1 MLDAMKNAKYLAAKK
16 AAYDYGMM
24 PRLHIIIAP
33 IETISGCGGSVRPT
47 LDAYIDSKTRE
58 SMEILPTHR
67 RYASWTVEIWSSSYS
82 FIASKETF
90 AAYATG
96 VAENL
101 MKELVNDWST
111 AQDLEDLSEPLGLA
125 FAARAADAAI

>member
-1 MLDAMKNAKYLAAKK
+1 ML
-16 AAYDYGMM
+16 
-24 PRLHIIIAP
+24 AP
-33 IETISGCGGSVRPT
+33 
-47 LDAYIDSKTRE
+47 A
-58 SMEILPTHR
+58 TH
-67 RYASWTVEIWSSSYS
+67 SYS

>member
-1 MLDAMKNAKYLAAKK
+1 MFAAIQNAKYKEAQQ

-33 IETISGCGGSVRPT
+33 IETISGCGGSVRAT
-47 LDAYIDSKTRE
+47 LDAYIDSKSRE

-67 RYASWTVEIWSSSYS
+67 RYAPWTDEIWSSSYS
-82 FIASKETF
+82 FVTSKEGF
-90 AAYATG
+90 AAFATRI
-96 VAENL
+96 AENL

-111 AQDLEDLSEPLGLA
+111 AQDLEDLFEPA
-125 FAARAADAAI
+125 PQR